1 MKEDK
6 LSILF
11 DKICKIFHLKFKDK
25 TKKLFL
31 QMFKFL
37 LVGGLA
43 FVIDYVTLIICKEV
57 FNIPVL
63 ISAAI
68 AFTVSVV
75 VNYILSVKWVFD
87 VDEDKSKTKNFI
99 LFILFSVMGLG
110 INVFIMWQ
118 GELLLQKIFANNQM
132 LYDKAYMIVKI
143 FATAVVMVFNF
154 ITRKSFLE

>member
-87 VDEDKSKTKNFI
+87 VDKSKSEKKNFI
-99 LFILFSVMGLG
+99 IFIVFSVIGLG
-110 INVFIMWQ
+110 LTELIMWL
-118 GELLLQKIFANNQM
+118 GVDIIKINY
-132 LYDKAYMIVKI
+132 LIVKI
-143 FATAVVMVFNF
+143 IATAIVMVFNF
-154 ITRKSFLE
+154 VTRKLFLE